1 MLLFWSIEFSHL
13 NVSITWL
20 VFSEKGD
27 YILLSPVLLC
37 LFKEIFIIAG
47 SMLGPGDEQ
56 MDNKV
61 S

>member
-13 NVSITWL
+13 NVSITSL

-27 YILLSPVLLC
+27 YILLSPFLC
-37 LFKEIFIIAG
+37 CFIKQIFIIAG
-47 SMLGPGDEQ
+47 IMLGHGDEQ